1 MSRWRIGMVLALVV
15 LPVLFLAAV
24 GSYHLWQAS
33 LSLIVWWPMM
43 ACVAL
48 GYLLGAYWQRRRRLL
63 HPVDLTAPAYAT
75 ARDKRAWELIEARGR
90 AAAELDGDKLSDP
103 EHYLTTAQE
112 LARELATF
120 YYPKSDDLI
129 SALTVPEILAVIELA
144 AHDLSEMVDRYLPG
158 GHLLTIRDWQRAKK
172 AADWYQSVSNVYW
185 AISAVFSPLSTG
197 LRYGMSKIGLSGPLK
212 LLQQNLLLWFYTAF
226 LQRLGTYL
234 IELYSG
240 RLRVGARRWRE
251 LVLGEKP
258 AAPPALEGEVAVPEA
273 ARRVTFTILGQVKAG
288 KSSLINA
295 LLGERRAQTDVL
307 PATSGVER
315 YRLAPQGIPAEV
327 ELLDTVGYGHE
338 GPKADQLKATREA
351 AQQSDLLLLVLHALN
366 PARQADVQMLTAL
379 REWFAGRPE
388 LKMPPV
394 VAVVSHIDLLSPK
407 MEWQPPYDWQN
418 PHRPKEQNIHQAL
431 AAVQEQLGDYLA
443 AVVPVCTPPGR
454 VYGIEEAL
462 LPVLAARLDEVHA
475 VSLLRCLQAESD
487 TRKVRKVFEQL
498 LAVGKTLARAVW
510 QDLQT
515 PKRH

>member
-1 MSRWRIGMVLALVV
+1 MSRWRIAVVLGLVV

-24 GSYHLWQAS
+24 GSYHLWQAG
-33 LSLIVWWPMM
+33 LSLLVWWPMM

-48 GYLLGAYWQRRRRLL
+48 GYLLGAYWQRRRKLL
-63 HPVDLTAPAYAT
+63 HPVDLTPPTHAT
-75 ARDKRAWELIEARGR
+75 ERDKRAWELIEARGR
-90 AAAELDGDKLSDP
+90 AASQLDGDKLSNP
-103 EHYLTTAQE
+103 EHYLKTAEE
-112 LARELATF
+112 LARELAAF
-120 YYPKSDDLI
+120 YYPRSEDLI
-129 SALTVPEILAVIELA
+129 GALTVPEILAVVELA

-185 AISAVFSPLSTG
+185 AISAVFSPLTTG
-197 LRYGMSKIGLSGPLK
+197 MRYGMSRIGLSGPLK

-251 LVLGEKP
+251 LVLGEKATPP
-258 AAPPALEGEVAVPEA
+258 AALEDGEVAVPEA
-273 ARRVTFTILGQVKAG
+273 ARHVTFTLLGQVKAG
-288 KSSLINA
+288 KSSLANA

-307 PATSGVER
+307 PSTSGVQR
-315 YRLAPQGIPAEV
+315 YRLAPQGIPAEM

-338 GPKADQLKATREA
+338 GPAADQVTATREA

-366 PARQADVQMLTAL
+366 PARQADLQMLAAL
-379 REWFAGRPE
+379 REWFAARPE
-388 LKMPPV
+388 LKMPAV
-394 VAVVSHIDLLSPK
+394 VAVVSHVDLLSPK
-407 MEWQPPYDWQN
+407 MEWQPPYDWHYPRQ
-418 PHRPKEQNIHQAL
+418 PKEQNIHQAL

-443 AVVPVCTPPGR
+443 AAVPVCTAAGR
-454 VYGIEEAL
+454 LYGIEEAL

-475 VSLLRCLQAESD
+475 VSLLRCLHAESD

-515 PKRH
+515 PKP